1 MCLDAYAG
9 RQNDCST
16 RAVVSLSEM
25 QAFQLSGIDVVSVSH
40 VITSDDRSDTVEEG
54 AEHTTDH
61 PRAKGRNHYHH
72 NGRSEPGTTDGTR
85 SVPSQPTGRDYE
97 GQRRSLTGRTERR

>member
-1 MCLDAYAG
+1 MSWDAYAG

-16 RAVVSLSEM
+16 RAVVFFLEM
-25 QAFQLSGIDVVSVSH
+25 QLFQLRGFDVVSVSH
-40 VITSDDRSDTVEEG
+40 VITSEDRSDTVEEG

-61 PRAKGRNHYHH
+61 PHANGRNHYHQS
-72 NGRSEPGTTDGTR
+72 GRSEPGTIDGTR
-85 SVPSQPTGRDYE
+85 SVPSQSTGRDYE